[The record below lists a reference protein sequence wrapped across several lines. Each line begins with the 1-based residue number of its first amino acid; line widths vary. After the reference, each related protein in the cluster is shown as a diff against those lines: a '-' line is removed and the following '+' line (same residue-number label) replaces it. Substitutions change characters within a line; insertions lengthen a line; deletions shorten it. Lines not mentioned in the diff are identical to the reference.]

1 MLEKRESETE
11 NEDCGIKLHTLHL
24 RLKNCGIMGGK
35 VFADG
40 KFIASGNILTD

>member
-35 VFADG
+35 G
-40 KFIASGNILTD
+40 LCRRKIHSEW